1 MRSKSAVH
9 RIAHA
14 FAGIDRDRT
23 LAKVVQWEYT
33 HLQTGSEHPPRP
45 TPLRLPGPTPRTPS
59 TRRPR
64 PPRPPT
70 SLTEKKTVGPRLAV
84 RPRGACSASLGSASP
99 RTPPEA
105 GPVPATPRSKAT
117 PRPRIGCPPPSAAG
131 LIMTVKHHAHGQNEL
146 FRPGLLPSRS
156 PPGQEERQVSFPGG
170 EQPSRR
176 PARSGA
182 PRAAGCGCGGC
193 QELHAR
199 PRVAATDLKR
209 SARSTGAGGS
219 SRACLASR
227 KLSKCTRS

>member
-1 MRSKSAVH
+1 MRSKSAFH

-33 HLQTGSEHPPRP
+33 HFPTGSEHPPRP

-70 SLTEKKTVGPRLAV
+70 SLTEKKAVGPRLAV

-182 PRAAGCGCGGC
+182 PRAAGWVRVRWLPG
-193 QELHAR
+193 A
-199 PRVAATDLKR
+199 PRAPSRRGDR
-209 SARSTGAGGS
+209 SEAIG
-219 SRACLASR
+219 
-227 KLSKCTRS
+227 